1 MDWSFFFVNRNWMPQ
16 WLMRVLFLSDTIF
29 IEPWFHLNR
38 ISGLPSFF
46 TTPIFFFFF
55 FCNLPSI
62 FRPPW
67 SWVASEDWQSH
78 LPWDCTA
85 ALYSAFMELGQEGV
99 DRKLENHCPVHT
111 LILKS
116 SNYSFSFLH
125 RPCVLVLKSFRKVY
139 LLPFMLT

>member
-38 ISGLPSFF
+38 ISGLPFL
-46 TTPIFFFFF
+46 PLPFFFF

-62 FRPPW
+62 FSPPW

-99 DRKLENHCPVHT
+99 DWKLENHCLVHT

-116 SNYSFSFLH
+116 SNHLVFSTGVV